1 MNHDQDKDD
10 ESEGRTDKAD
20 GQHNSEK
27 SRKLHI
33 PGTYVF

>member
-20 GQHNSEK
+20 GHNSEK